1 MTSRMDKSPAHPEMR
16 SNDPSFPTLPTSP
29 LTSSMRKAAVRAA
42 LFQKV
47 VPVKIG
53 RFTLLERLGAG
64 SMGEIYAAYD
74 DRLDRAVALKL
85 VRHGSDHTVKADEL
99 LLREAQ
105 ALAQVSH
112 PNVVQIYEAGTH
124 GGRMFIAME
133 LIRGG
138 TLTSWLEDA
147 AQLPRPH
154 RQREVLRLFI
164 AAGRGLE
171 AAHSAG
177 VAHRDFKPDNVLVGK
192 DGRVCVVDFGLARVL
207 VEDSTQRVPPP
218 PARDDDATVTDDVS
232 QGETLPLAPA
242 ELAEPTD
249 APSDGSRLGRL
260 G

>member
-1 MTSRMDKSPAHPEMR
+1 MDTSPEHPPATPTASTAEGGAVAASAGLEPTARIENEMR

-29 LTSSMRKAAVRAA
+29 VSSSMRKAQVRAA
-42 LFQKV
+42 LFHKL

-147 AQLPRPH
+147 LQLPRPH
-154 RQREVLRLFI
+154 RQREILRLFI

-171 AAHSAG
+171 AAHAAG

-207 VEDSTQRVPPP
+207 VDEPTLRLAP
-218 PARDDDATVTDDVS
+218 PARDDDAT
-232 QGETLPLAPA
+232 EI
-242 ELAEPTD
+242 
-249 APSDGSRLGRL
+249 GRASCRERV
-260 G
+260 

>member
-1 MTSRMDKSPAHPEMR
+1 MDTSREYPPATPTASTAEGGAVAASAGLEPTARIENEMR

-29 LTSSMRKAAVRAA
+29 VSSSMRKAQVRAA
-42 LFQKV
+42 LFHKL

-133 LIRGG
+133 LIRGC

-154 RQREVLRLFI
+154 R
-164 AAGRGLE
+164 
-171 AAHSAG
+171 
-177 VAHRDFKPDNVLVGK
+177 
-192 DGRVCVVDFGLARVL
+192 
-207 VEDSTQRVPPP
+207 
-218 PARDDDATVTDDVS
+218 
-232 QGETLPLAPA
+232 
-242 ELAEPTD
+242 
-249 APSDGSRLGRL
+249 
-260 G
+260 